1 MPTPLTPALLNQY
14 FKDNKKH
21 VAYEEVNKIYSA
33 LRIHANGEMP
43 AELIQRRRP
52 NEPPEILAYRE
63 QLYEAVTKETF
74 SRIITCLQKIRR
86 SADWSIRFPE
96 KISAKIAKDETPQEY
111 FDKRYPAFTSLTNWL
126 FSVCLKNYLIDANA
140 VCTVIPLDTNPQE
153 KNIYLRPF
161 PFIFNSDQVYEYQEN
176 DYCVIE
182 SKDKASY
189 LLSDGKTWNRD
200 GKIFWVITYLV
211 VQKWEQVN
219 SKGDMVAKI
228 DFTHN
233 LGYMPAFKLGGVFL
247 RSIDATYIYESRI
260 QPIVPRLNKAAR
272 EDNDLDVTI
281 VRHLFLEKWE
291 YASFDCPKCV
301 QHTGKMLDGSVCG
314 TCKGVGKVVG
324 SPFQSHLIKPAG
336 IDEQA
341 IPVPPAGYIG
351 KDIGIVQHA
360 QERIEAHTFHAL
372 AAVNLEFLAKVPL
385 SESGIAKAYDRDE
398 GSNTVHSV
406 AEDLVSITD
415 KIIAISY
422 DYRYTVTVPDTE
434 DRKDMLPEINVPERF
449 DFSTIGQLMEE
460 YKLAKDS
467 NMNAIIVSKMEAEL
481 VSKRFSTDPGMKDE
495 LLTIL
500 RLDPFSGK
508 SSDDKMTDSQNSFV
522 TKEDSVISSNIVQFV
537 RRAVFEDP
545 KFYSLP
551 IDQQQEKMVEYAKEK
566 MDEMSAA
573 AKVVQMQMGIVGEEE
588 QQEEENT
595 DDANSARAA
604 NQ

>member
-1 MPTPLTPALLNQY
+1 MPTVLTPALLNQY
-14 FKDNKKH
+14 FKEDKKH
-21 VAYEEVNKIYSA
+21 VAYDEVNKIYSA

-52 NEPPEILAYRE
+52 NEPQEILKYRE
-63 QLYEAVTKETF
+63 ELYEAVTKETF

-161 PFIFNSDQVYEYQEN
+161 PFIFNSDQVYQYQEN

-189 LLSDGKTWNRD
+189 LESDGKTWNRE

-228 DFTHN
+228 DFIHN

-272 EDNDLDVTI
+272 EDNDLDVSV
-281 VRHLFLEKWE
+281 VRHLFPEKWE
-291 YASFDCPKCV
+291 YVSFDCPKC
-301 QHTGKMLDGSVCG
+301 
-314 TCKGVGKVVG
+314 KGVGKILDNGNQVECKSCKGIGKVVS
-324 SPFQSHLIKPAG
+324 SPFQTHLVAPG
-336 IDEQA
+336 GLDEKT
-341 IPVPPAGYIG
+341 IPVPPAGYIA
-351 KDIGIVQHA
+351 KDTEIIKHM
-360 QERIEAHTFHAL
+360 ELRIEAHTFHAL

-415 KIIAISY
+415 KILSISY
-422 DYRYTVTVPDTE
+422 DYRYTVTVPDIE
-434 DRKDMLPEINVPERF
+434 DRKEMLPEINVPERF

-460 YKLAKDS
+460 YAAAKLS

-508 SSDDKMTDSQNSFV
+508 SSDDKMMDAQNGFV
-522 TKEDSVISSNIVQFV
+522 DKVDSVISANIVSFV
-537 RRAVFEDP
+537 RRAKFDDD
-545 KFYSLP
+545 KFYLLP
-551 IDQQQEKMVEYAKEK
+551 FDVQKKKMVEYAE
-566 MDEMSAA
+566 EIIESMSAE
-573 AKVVQMQMGIVGEEE
+573 AKVIQMMPL
-588 QQEEENT
+588 T
-595 DDANSARAA
+595 DDEGNPVNDALPTGTAN
-604 NQ
+604 

>member
-1 MPTPLTPALLNQY
+1 MQPY
-14 FKDNKKH
+14 FRGEKKH
-21 VAYEEVNKIYSA
+21 VAYDEVNKIYSA

-43 AELIQRRRP
+43 EALIHTRRP
-52 NEPPEILAYRE
+52 NEPGEILNYRKD
-63 QLYEAVTKETF
+63 LYEAVTKETF

-228 DFTHN
+228 DFLHN

-272 EDNDLDVTI
+272 EDNDLDVSV
-281 VRHLFLEKWE
+281 VRHLFPEKWE
-291 YASFDCPKCV
+291 YVSFDCPKC
-301 QHTGKMLDGSVCG
+301 
-314 TCKGVGKVVG
+314 KGVGKILDNGTQIECKSCKGIGKVVS
-324 SPFQSHLIKPAG
+324 SPFQTHLVAPG
-336 IDEQA
+336 GLDEKT
-341 IPVPPAGYIG
+341 IPVPPAGYIA
-351 KDIGIVQHA
+351 KDTEIIKHM
-360 QERIEAHTFHAL
+360 ETRIEAHTFHAL

-406 AEDLVSITD
+406 AEDLVCITD
-415 KIIAISY
+415 KILSISY
-422 DYRYTVTVPDTE
+422 DFRYTITVPDIE

-460 YKLAKDS
+460 YAAAKQS
-467 NMNAIIVSKMEAEL
+467 NMNPIIVSKMESEL
-481 VSKRFSTDPGMKDE
+481 VTKRFSTDPTLKDE

-500 RLDPFSGK
+500 KLDPFAGK

-537 RRAVFEDP
+537 RRAKFEDD

-551 IDQQQEKMVEYAKEK
+551 IDQQQEKMAEYAKEK

-573 AKVVQMQMGIVGEEE
+573 GKVVAMAPVLDDEGNEIDEEG
-588 QQEEENT
+588 NPV
-595 DDANSARAA
+595 ANAIPTGTS
-604 NQ
+604 N